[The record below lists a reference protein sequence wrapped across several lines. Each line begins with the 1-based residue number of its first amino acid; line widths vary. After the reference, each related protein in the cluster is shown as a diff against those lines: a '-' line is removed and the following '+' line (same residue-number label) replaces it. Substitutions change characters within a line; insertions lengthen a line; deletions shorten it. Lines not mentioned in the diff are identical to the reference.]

1 MTNDV
6 QSTILETIP
15 ATPEEARM
23 RVRSLIARNA
33 ASEAEAADFREAVL
47 AEVVCP
53 DCLGDGG
60 EMGYDLDERG
70 RPVRVPCSHCGGTGT
85 VES

>member
-15 ATPEEARM
+15 ASPEEARL

-33 ASEAEAADFREAVL
+33 RDEAEAADFREAVL

-70 RPVRVPCSHCGGTGT
+70 RSVRVPCGNCDGTGM
-85 VES
+85 VKP